1 MTSGTSNINHR
12 ATIYIYWIS
21 ELGIL
26 GPATP
31 NTPIFVHDQWDFK
44 EQPQGH
50 NLHILDFWIGHF
62 GAGHTKYTRF
72 CIWPVGLQRATK
84 GPQVTFIGFFK
95 WEFWGQ
101 PHQTHQF
108 RHMTSGNSKRNH
120 RATIYIYWI
129 FQLGILGPATPNT
142 PVLAY
147 DQWGFQYQPQGQNL
161 HVCIY
166 IYWIFQ
172 LGILVPATPNT
183 PVFAYD
189 QWNFKEQ
196 PQGHN
201 LHILHFLNWH
211 FGADHTKHTSFGIW
225 PARLPR
231 GTTGPQFTY
240 TWFLYWAF
248 WGRPH
253 QTHQFWHMTSGASNI
268 SHRATIYIY
277 WISESVI
284 LGPATP
290 NTPVLHMTSGTS
302 KSNHRATIYI
312 YLIFVLGILG
322 PATPNTPVLAYDHWG
337 FQDQPQGHTLHILDF
352 LIGHFRA
359 SHIKH
364 NSFGIWPVRLL
375 RATQGHYLHILDFW
389 IGNFWAGHTKHTS
402 FGIWP
407 VGLQRETIEA

>member
-1 MTSGTSNINHR
+1 MTSGTSNSNHR
-12 ATIYIYWIS
+12 AKIYIYWIS
-21 ELGIL
+21 KLGIL

-62 GAGHTKYTRF
+62 VAGHTKRTRF
-72 CIWPVGLQRATK
+72 CIWPVGLKRATK
-84 GPQVTFIGFFK
+84 GPQVTFTGFFK

-147 DQWGFQYQPQGQNL
+147 DQWGFQYQPQG
-161 HVCIY
+161 
-166 IYWIFQ
+166 
-172 LGILVPATPNT
+172 
-183 PVFAYD
+183 
-189 QWNFKEQ
+189 
-196 PQGHN
+196 HN
-201 LHILHFLNWH
+201 LHILDFWIGC
-211 FGADHTKHTSFGIW
+211 FGAGHTKHTRFCIW
-225 PARLPR
+225 PVELQRA
-231 GTTGPQFTY
+231 TTGPQFTY

-364 NSFGIWPVRLL
+364 NSSGIWPLRLL

-407 VGLQRETIEA
+407 VGLQR